1 MIKSYK
7 SRSLFENL
15 KFSFGDAV
23 KKNKWK
29 LILSVLLAVAVI
41 VFGVVI
47 AVKTDLNDALKT
59 LQDISIKNFQ
69 NGIVG
74 SAGAF
79 FARFFSLLFN
89 VLLLVVFSFSGYMF
103 PLAEILFA
111 YRGYLFGVNFALI
124 FVFYGFGS
132 AISAI
137 VVILPVQLVI
147 MFVLI
152 MFYLL
157 LFQMNTDN
165 KKYGYCGGNRV
176 LFVVIVVLLLLLLD
190 LVETLLLLLL
200 NGKVIL
206 VI

>member
-7 SRSLFENL
+7 SRSLFSTL

-23 KKNKWK
+23 RKNRWK
-29 LILSVLLAVAVI
+29 LIFSIFIAVAGI

-47 AVKTDLNDALKT
+47 ATKADLNDALKT

-74 SAGAF
+74 SAGEF

-89 VLLLVVFSFSGYMF
+89 VFLLVLFSFSSYMF

-132 AISAI
+132 AITAI
-137 VVILPVQLVI
+137 AVILPVQLII

-152 MFYLL
+152 MFYLILLKMNSDNKRFGCSEGNRFVFVILVVILL
-157 LFQMNTDN
+157 LF
-165 KKYGYCGGNRV
+165 
-176 LFVVIVVLLLLLLD
+176 LD

-200 NGKVIL
+200 NGRVIL